1 MVKVL
6 LSYDMIEGR
15 EEECQRYVM
24 QTLGPGMAQMGLRIT
39 DAWYTLWGNAPQ
51 IMGGGVLESAEE
63 ASRLIYSSEW
73 VKLIDGLRPLVDNY
87 RIRVIDASGRFQY

>member
-6 LSYDMIEGR
+6 ISYDMREGR

-24 QTLGPGMAQMGLRIT
+24 QTLGPGLAQLGLRIT

-51 IMGGGVLESAEE
+51 IMGGGVLESEAE
-63 ASRLIYSSEW
+63 AARLLHSEEW
-73 VKLIDGLRPLVDNY
+73 RHLIDGLRPLVDNF
-87 RIRVIDASGRFQY
+87 RIRVIEATSRFQY